1 MITNILLTGVG
12 GQGILLAARIIASAA
27 RSAGFDVT
35 TNEIHG
41 MAQRGG
47 SVTAQIRFGEE
58 VLSPLILEGT
68 ADALGAL
75 EPIEAL
81 RYSHYLKPEGAA
93 VVASRPIIPV
103 TVSSGQAVYPAD
115 VEERLRRTFP
125 RLKYVDFDAA
135 ALEKFNNPKTANTI
149 LLGPLSSGLPL
160 PDEAWRGA
168 IAECVKP
175 AYAELNLHAFEYG
188 RTL

>member
-1 MITNILLTGVG
+1 MRR
-12 GQGILLAARIIASAA
+12 ARLF
-27 RSAGFDVT
+27 RSPYRAG
-35 TNEIHG
+35 
-41 MAQRGG
+41 
-47 SVTAQIRFGEE
+47 
-58 VLSPLILEGT
+58 
-68 ADALGAL
+68 
-75 EPIEAL
+75 
-81 RYSHYLKPEGAA
+81 
-93 VVASRPIIPV
+93 RPSTRP
-103 TVSSGQAVYPAD
+103 
-115 VEERLRRTFP
+115 FP

-149 LLGPLSSGLPL
+149 LLGALSSGLPL

>member
-1 MITNILLTGVG
+1 MSRPMKFT
-12 GQGILLAARIIASAA
+12 
-27 RSAGFDVT
+27 
-35 TNEIHG
+35 G

-125 RLKYVDFDAA
+125 ASSTSISMRRRLR
-135 ALEKFNNPKTANTI
+135 NSTI
-149 LLGPLSSGLPL
+149 RKLRTRFFSAPSHPASRCRTK
-160 PDEAWRGA
+160 RGA
-168 IAECVKP
+168 ARLRSASSP
-175 AYAELNLHAFEYG
+175 PMPS
-188 RTL
+188 